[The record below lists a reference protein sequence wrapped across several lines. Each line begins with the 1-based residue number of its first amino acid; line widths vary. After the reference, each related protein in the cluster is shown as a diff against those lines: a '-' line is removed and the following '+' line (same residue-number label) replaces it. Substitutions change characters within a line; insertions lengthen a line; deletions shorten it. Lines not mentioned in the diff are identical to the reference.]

1 MKWEIMDKIQ
11 VMSDIVLVEPV
22 QEVLEDTII
31 ELVPNA
37 DDQTRLGVVT
47 HCGPGRKD
55 PETGERWPMYLQV
68 GDKVL
73 YGSYTGEELFMELD
87 GVDLHAIREPDV
99 MAVVCADS
107 NL

>member
-1 MKWEIMDKIQ
+1 MQVMGDGVR
-11 VMSDIVLVEPV
+11 VMSDIVLVEPLN
-22 QEVLEDTII
+22 EVLEESKMI
-31 ELVPNA
+31 LVPGA
-37 DDQTRLGVVT
+37 DDQTRLGIVK

-73 YGSYTGEELFMELD
+73 YGGHTGEELYMELG

-99 MAVVCADS
+99 MAIVT
-107 NL
+107 